1 MDDEPITS
9 ENFKQ
14 KLIIYQIKLD
24 IMEDRDCKKKAH
36 NNQIVENLCTF
47 IKRNKKLLHLNLDNT
62 QLSESMLFKISSS
75 LTRATSLL
83 VLHASGNPG
92 ITQEL
97 RDMAWRRIR
106 AINPHIEKNKV
117 EPAGCEKKED
127 WRTAMSVHP

>member
-1 MDDEPITS
+1 
-9 ENFKQ
+9 
-14 KLIIYQIKLD
+14 
-24 IMEDRDCKKKAH
+24 
-36 NNQIVENLCTF
+36 
-47 IKRNKKLLHLNLDNT
+47 
-62 QLSESMLFKISSS
+62 
-75 LTRATSLL
+75 

-117 EPAGCEKKED
+117 EPSVFEKKED